1 MADVEPRTLVP
12 EESVDAQSGLLDA
25 SLDSPALSR
34 LLDEVRGDETEVS
47 RSYNRT
53 YNRHNR

>member
-1 MADVEPRTLVP
+1 MADGSLAVAPVEELK
-12 EESVDAQSGLLDA
+12 AQSELLDA
-25 SLDSPALSR
+25 PLDSPALSR
-34 LLDEVRGDETEVS
+34 LLDEVRGDEAEVS

>member
-1 MADVEPRTLVP
+1 MTDESPTSEMGLEPQL
-12 EESVDAQSGLLDA
+12 ELLDV
-25 SLDSPALSR
+25 SLDSVALSR
-34 LLDEVRGDETEVS
+34 LLDEVREENAEMS